1 MRLDKVQIDGF
12 KNLKDVS
19 VDFDET
25 RLTSVVIGQNGTGKS
40 NLIEAIIEVFRSV
53 DLGRNSPRFAY
64 TLAYRIGGRQITLTN
79 PEGEQTILVNGSPI
93 SRSQFNKQK
102 SDYFPDLIFGYYSG
116 AGRRLEALFDAH
128 QRRYYDVINKDRE
141 EEDYEAALADRR
153 LFYCRPIHGVL
164 ALLSFFSHPDQAV
177 SDLLREKLGITGFHS
192 ALAQLRQPTW
202 FNRGQW
208 RKQQSAEDNGKGR
221 PRLHEQEA
229 QARDLWGAKGPAG
242 RCAEALLETAFYP
255 LTVTG
260 SVIDDYREKQR
271 QEMQLGCFLKD
282 LQALKKVG
290 SSFASEQDFFAALE
304 ALDISDLIRAML
316 VWVTRANDESGDV
329 GFDDLSDG
337 ERQLL
342 MVLGLIRVSRGK
354 RALFLLDEPDTHLN
368 PAWQHTY
375 LDLIEN
381 WTGVAADES
390 DCHIIMTSHNP
401 LTISSLDR
409 EEVRVLHTDEDG
421 RVSASPPYAS
431 PKGMGFTATLTEIFG
446 LPTSLDA
453 ETQASLD
460 ERNELAALAVRSQQ
474 QEKHLMEINEKLNRL
489 GFLFEDREPLYQHFL
504 RAWQDVKYESRP
516 TASPD
521 QLKAQHDAMAQLI
534 RELMQEQERRH

>member
-1 MRLDKVQIDGF
+1 MRLDKVHIDGF
-12 KNLKDVS
+12 KNLKNVS
-19 VDFDET
+19 IDFDET

-53 DLGRNSPRFAY
+53 DLGRNAPRFAY
-64 TLAYRIGGRQITLTN
+64 TLDYRIDGRQITLTN
-79 PEGEQTILVNGSPI
+79 AEGAEAILVNGALI
-93 SRSQFNKQK
+93 SRNQFSKQK
-102 SDYFPDLIFGYYSG
+102 SDFFPDLIFGYYSG

-128 QRRYYDVINKDRE
+128 QRRYYDVIKKDGDPSE
-141 EEDYEAALADRR
+141 YKHALDERR

-164 ALLSFFSHPDQAV
+164 ALLSFFAHPDQKV
-177 SDLLREKLGITGFHS
+177 SDLLKEKLGITGFHS

-202 FNRGQW
+202 FNRSHW
-208 RKQQSAEDNGKGR
+208 KKQKAAEETGRGR
-221 PRLHEQEA
+221 PRVDEQEA

-242 RCAEALLETAFYP
+242 KCAEALLETAFYP
-255 LTVTG
+255 LTVTN
-260 SVIDDYREKQR
+260 SVIDDYRAKQR
-271 QEMQLGCFLKD
+271 LEMQLGCFLKD
-282 LQALKKVG
+282 VQSLKDVG
-290 SSFASEQDFFAALE
+290 SRFTSEQGFFAALE
-304 ALDISDLIRAML
+304 ALDISDLIRAMM
-316 VWVTRANDESGDV
+316 VWVTRTNDASGDI
-329 GFDDLSDG
+329 GFEDLSDG

-381 WTGVAADES
+381 WTGVAADEN

-409 EEVRVLHTDEDG
+409 EEVRVLYTEEDG
-421 RVSASPPYAS
+421 RISASPPYVS

-453 ETQASLD
+453 ETQATLD
-460 ERNELAALAVRSQQ
+460 ERNELAALMDRSEQ
-474 QEKHLMEINEKLNRL
+474 QEKQLMEINEKLNRL

-504 RAWQDVKYESRP
+504 RAWQDVKYENRQP
-516 TASPD
+516 ATPD